1 MSQELPVVLNNFNR
15 RKALHGALMLCRGAA
30 YICGGLLLL
39 GLLVRRAQDRI
50 LQDRAR

>member
-1 MSQELPVVLNNFNR
+1 MVLDNFNR
-15 RKALHGALMLCRGAA
+15 RKVLHGALMLCKGAV
-30 YICGGLLLL
+30 YICGALVLL